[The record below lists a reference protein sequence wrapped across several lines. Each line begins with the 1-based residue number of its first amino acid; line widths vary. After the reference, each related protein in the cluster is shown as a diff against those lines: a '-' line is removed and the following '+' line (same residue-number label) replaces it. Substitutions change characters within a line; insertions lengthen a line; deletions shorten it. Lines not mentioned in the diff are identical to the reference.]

1 MSMQGDLSIERMCRL
16 TEVSRAG
23 FYRSFQADIPSEDE
37 LELRSA
43 VQEIV
48 LEHRQRY
55 GYRRVAAE
63 VRRRGIIANHKRV
76 ARIMRE
82 DNLLGMRPL
91 GHLASRNCEDQFEVY
106 LNLAARMK
114 VTGTNQL
121 WVADITYIRL
131 KREFAYL
138 AVILD
143 SFSRKVVG
151 WELDRT
157 LATRLPLAALKRA
170 IEVRQPLSGLVHHSD
185 RGVQYM
191 SSDYRSLLRKHGMFP
206 SISRPRTP
214 LDNASCESFIRTLK
228 QEEIRVGIFQSL
240 EDLRTNIE
248 SFIEQYYNGQRLHS
262 ALGYRP
268 PGEFEKAADS
278 CGTALPSSG
287 AILNINI

>member
-1 MSMQGDLSIERMCRL
+1 MSMQGGLTVERMCQL
-16 TEVSRAG
+16 AELSRAG
-23 FYRSFQADIPSEDE
+23 FYRSSQKE
-37 LELRSA
+37 LLTENELQLRST

-63 VRRRGIIANHKRV
+63 LRRRGIIANHKRV

-91 GHLASRNCEDQFEVY
+91 RDQASRNAGDQFEVY

-131 KREFAYL
+131 KWEFIYL

-143 SFSRKVVG
+143 AFSRKVVG
-151 WELDRT
+151 WELDRE
-157 LATRLPLAALKRA
+157 LATRLPLTALKRA
-170 IEVRQPLSGLVHHSD
+170 IEARHPLLGLVHHSD
-185 RGVQYM
+185 QGVQYV
-191 SSDYRSLLRKHGMFP
+191 SSDYRSLLRKHGIIP
-206 SISRPRTP
+206 SVSRPGTP
-214 LDNASCESFIRTLK
+214 LDNASCESFMRTLK
-228 QEEIRVGIFQSL
+228 REEIRVGVFQSL

-248 SFIEQYYNGQRLHS
+248 SFVEQYYNGQRLHS

-268 PGEFEKAADS
+268 PEEFEKAADS
-278 CGTALPSSG
+278 RGTAPPSIA
-287 AILNINI
+287 AILKI